1 MSCASDTSVNVLIV
15 LSSFGIFAALL
26 SAATAIVAWR
36 ALSQRLMA
44 LERSFDR
51 EKTASTSAV
60 SAASTPRDGY
70 VDTFYHSY
78 KDRGMGGHTTDDLFI
93 WPDRA
98 SNRSEKGNS

>member
-1 MSCASDTSVNVLIV
+1 MASETSVNVLIV

-36 ALSQRLMA
+36 SLSQRMMA
-44 LERSFDR
+44 LERALDR

-78 KDRGMGGHTTDDLFI
+78 KNEGSGGRATDDLFI
-93 WPDRA
+93 WPD
-98 SNRSEKGNS
+98 KP